1 MSGRRA
7 RRARRRVASEPALT
21 LIHTSNCS
29 NPHGCLLSGEFEGR
43 AATVRYGLEWGV
55 SPAVIEAA
63 FCLAVALSRGGY
75 AKST

>member
-21 LIHTSNCS
+21 LIHTSKVP
-29 NPHGCLLSGEFEGR
+29 NPHECSLSGEFEGR

-55 SPAVIEAA
+55 SPAVVEAA
-63 FCLAVALSRGGY
+63 FCLAVELNRGGY
-75 AKST
+75 AKSA